1 VIQAIQIIIGGLLQG
16 AVFAVLALGF
26 SLVYRVTGV
35 INLAQGGFCV
45 LGALLM
51 YTLQVSWALP
61 IPVALVGALLGTLIV
76 GAILGYTTF
85 VPALSRLPVS
95 SILVMSG
102 GLLTLIQGLL
112 LIGWSSQPYALPP
125 ISGEAPVSL
134 LGIRVPTQGFWIVA
148 AAVFIIVS
156 LWWLLAK
163 TRLGLALRAC
173 AENRLAARLMGIDVP
188 RMTLLS
194 FCLAALIAGLGG
206 IAVAPITSLEFD
218 TGGFFTNFGFISV
231 AVGGLGAFAGSVF
244 GGLVLGVSEQLAAG
258 YVSSLFANG
267 LALALLLAVLLWR
280 PNGLFTAGPARRQD
294 VRDEQRVHRAI
305 IRLEGR
311 NGLIFAMLASAFILL
326 LPWFLP
332 VGGVL
337 NSLVITGILFIAVL
351 GLDVLMGF
359 AGQVSLGHAGFM
371 AIGGYTAAVLATTY
385 HWPPLAG
392 IGAGIVLSLLCAYG
406 LSLVTTR
413 LRGHFLALATL
424 AFGLMVDSLTVGLTD
439 ITGGPSGLVGIPS
452 FSMAGHVFTG
462 QVQMYYLVAV
472 LIILLTLMLHGGM
485 RSGFGRALKA
495 VRTDETAAAAL
506 GVNVARYK
514 LGAVCLSAA
523 LASLS
528 GSLYAFYFH
537 FLSPEMV
544 GAPRSFEM
552 IAMLVAGGEGTL
564 IGPLLGVALLTM
576 IPTIFQPFALYK
588 TFAEG
593 VLLVMCFLWLPA
605 GMFGGLAIALSRL
618 TRKKRDPTRIAKA
631 PGPMVGAP

>member
-1 VIQAIQIIIGGLLQG
+1 MIQAIQIVIGGLLQG

-45 LGALLM
+45 FGALLM
-51 YTLQVSWALP
+51 YTLQVSWGLP
-61 IPVALVGALLGTLIV
+61 IPIALLGATLGTAGV
-76 GAILGYTTF
+76 GLILGYASF
-85 VPALSRLPVS
+85 VPAMARLPVS
-95 SILVMSG
+95 SILVMTA

-125 ISGEAPVSL
+125 ISGEVPVAIF
-134 LGIRVPTQGFWIVA
+134 GIRIPTQGFWIVA
-148 AAVFIIVS
+148 ATTLIIVG
-156 LWWLLAK
+156 LWYLLAR

-188 RMTLLS
+188 RMTLFS
-194 FCLAALIAGLGG
+194 FALAAMIAALGG

-231 AVGGLGAFAGSVF
+231 AIGGLGAFAGSVF

-267 LALALLLAVLLWR
+267 LALALLLVMLLWR

-294 VRDEQRVHRAI
+294 VRDEQRIHRAI
-305 IRLEGR
+305 VRLEGKG
-311 NGLIFAMLASAFILL
+311 GLLFSACAIAFMLVLPFL
-326 LPWFLP
+326 LPR
-332 VGGVL
+332 GGIL

-371 AIGGYTAAVLATTY
+371 AIGGYAAAILATTY
-385 HWPPLAG
+385 HWSPLAG
-392 IGAGIVLSLLCAYG
+392 IGAGIVLSLVCALA

-424 AFGLMVDSLTVGLTD
+424 AFGLMIDSLTVGLTD
-439 ITGGPSGLVGIPS
+439 VTGGPSGLVGIPS
-452 FSMAGHVFTG
+452 FSIGGYVFSTPL
-462 QVQMYYLVAV
+462 QMYYLVATLIVVMIAV
-472 LIILLTLMLHGGM
+472 LQGGM
-485 RSGFGRALKA
+485 SAGFGRALKA
-495 VRTDETAAAAL
+495 VRTDQTAAAAL
-506 GVNVARYK
+506 GVNVPRYK
-514 LGAVCLSAA
+514 LAAVCISAA

-564 IGPLLGVALLTM
+564 VGPILGVALLTLL
-576 IPTIFQPFALYK
+576 PTIFQPFALYK

-593 VLLVMCFLWLPA
+593 LLLVLCFLWLPE
-605 GMFGGLAIALSRL
+605 GMFGTAAVWWSRL
-618 TRKKRDPTRIAKA
+618 LQRRKASLREKVPAQ
-631 PGPMVGAP
+631 

>member
-1 VIQAIQIIIGGLLQG
+1 VIQAIQIVIGGLLQG

-51 YTLQVSWALP
+51 WSAQVALGLP
-61 IPVALVGALLGTLIV
+61 IPIALVAALAGTVIAGL
-76 GAILGYTTF
+76 ILGWATF
-85 VPALSRLPVS
+85 VPAVTRLPVS
-95 SILVMSG
+95 SIFVVTA
-102 GLLTLIQGLL
+102 GLLTLIQGVL

-125 ISGEAPVSL
+125 ISGEAPVEI
-134 LGIRVPTQGFWIVA
+134 LGIRVPTQGFWIVGA
-148 AAVFIIVS
+148 AALIIIS
-156 LWWLLAK
+156 LWWLLAR

-188 RMTLLS
+188 RMTLFS
-194 FCLAALIAGLGG
+194 FCLAAVIAGLGG

-280 PNGLFTAGPARRQD
+280 PNGLFSAAPARRTD
-294 VRDEQRVHRAI
+294 VRDEQRIHRGI
-305 IRLEGR
+305 VRLDGR
-311 NGLIFAMLASAFILL
+311 NGVIFTIVGVIFLIV
-326 LPWFLP
+326 LPWVLP
-332 VGGVL
+332 SGGLL

-371 AIGGYTAAVLATTY
+371 AIGGYTAAILATTY
-385 HWPPLAG
+385 HWPPLIGGLAG
-392 IGAGIVLSLLCAYG
+392 IALSLLCAYG

-439 ITGGPSGLVGIPS
+439 VTGGPSGLVGIPS
-452 FSMAGHVFTG
+452 FSVAGYVFAAPL
-462 QVQMYYLVAV
+462 QMYYLIAALIVV
-472 LIILLTLMLHGGM
+472 LCLSLHGGM
-485 RSGFGRALKA
+485 RSGFGRALQA

-514 LGAVCLSAA
+514 LAAVCLSAA

-537 FLSPEMV
+537 FLSPDMV

-564 IGPLLGVALLTM
+564 IGPILGVALLTL

-593 VLLVMCFLWLPA
+593 VLLVMCFLWLPE
-605 GMFGGLAIALSRL
+605 GMFGAAAGWLERL
-618 TRKKRDPTRIAKA
+618 TGKKSDAQRPLKA
-631 PGPMVGAP
+631 VS

>member
-1 VIQAIQIIIGGLLQG
+1 VIQAIQIVIGGLLQG

-51 YTLQVSWALP
+51 YSLQVSYGLP
-61 IPVALVGALLGTLIV
+61 IPVALLGALALTVLAGLVLGL
-76 GAILGYTTF
+76 TTF
-85 VPALSRLPVS
+85 VPAISRLPVS
-95 SILVMSG
+95 SILVMTA
-102 GLLTLIQGLL
+102 GLLTLIQGAL

-125 ISGEAPVSL
+125 ISGEAPVEI
-134 LGIRVPTQGFWIVA
+134 LGIRVPTQGFWIVGT
-148 AAVFIIVS
+148 AVVIIVS
-156 LWWLLAK
+156 LWWLLAR

-188 RMTLLS
+188 RMTLFS
-194 FCLAALIAGLGG
+194 FCLAAVIAALGG

-280 PNGLFTAGPARRQD
+280 PNGLFAAGPARRTD

-305 IRLEGR
+305 VRLQGR
-311 NGLIFAMLASAFILL
+311 NGVIFALAASGFMLA

-332 VGGVL
+332 PGGVL

-371 AIGGYTAAVLATTY
+371 AIGGYTAAILATTY

-392 IGAGIVLSLLCAYG
+392 ILAGIALSLLCAFG

-439 ITGGPSGLVGIPS
+439 VTGGPSGLVGIPS
-452 FSMAGHVFTG
+452 FSVAGFVFARPL
-462 QVQMYYLVAV
+462 QMYYLIAA
-472 LIILLTLMLHGGM
+472 LIIVLCLMLQGGM

-514 LGAVCLSAA
+514 LAAVCLSAA

-537 FLSPEMV
+537 FLSPDMV

-564 IGPLLGVALLTM
+564 VGPILGVALLTL

-593 VLLVMCFLWLPA
+593 VLLVLCFLWLPE
-605 GMFGGLAIALSRL
+605 GLFGAAAVWLGRL
-618 TRKKRDPTRIAKA
+618 LPKRAARRTAKA
-631 PGPMVGAP
+631 LP

>member
-1 VIQAIQIIIGGLLQG
+1 VIQAIQIVIGGLLQG

-51 YTLQVSWALP
+51 WSAQVALGLP
-61 IPVALVGALLGTLIV
+61 IPIALIAALAGTVLA
-76 GAILGYTTF
+76 GLILGWTTF
-85 VPALSRLPVS
+85 VPAVTRLPVS
-95 SILVMSG
+95 SIFVVTA
-102 GLLTLIQGLL
+102 GLLTLIQGVL

-125 ISGEAPVSL
+125 ISGEAPVTI
-134 LGIRVPTQGFWIVA
+134 LGMRVPTQGFWIVGA
-148 AAVFIIVS
+148 AALIIVS
-156 LWWLLAK
+156 LWWLLAW

-188 RMTLLS
+188 RMTLFS
-194 FCLAALIAGLGG
+194 FCLAAVIAGLGG

-280 PNGLFTAGPARRQD
+280 PNGLFTAAPARRQD
-294 VRDEQRVHRAI
+294 VRDEQRVHRGI
-305 IRLEGR
+305 VRLEGR
-311 NGLIFAMLASAFILL
+311 SGVIFTIIGIIFLVV
-326 LPWFLP
+326 LPWIVP
-332 VGGVL
+332 AGGLL

-359 AGQVSLGHAGFM
+359 TGQVSLGHAGFM
-371 AIGGYTAAVLATTY
+371 AIGGYTAAILATTY
-385 HWPPLAG
+385 HWPPLIG
-392 IGAGIVLSLLCAYG
+392 IVAGIVLSLCAYA

-439 ITGGPSGLVGIPS
+439 VTGGPSGLVGIPS
-452 FSMAGHVFTG
+452 FSVAGYSFG
-462 QVQMYYLVAV
+462 APIQMYYLIAALIVA
-472 LIILLTLMLHGGM
+472 LCFSLHGGM
-485 RSGFGRALKA
+485 RSGFGRALQA

-514 LGAVCLSAA
+514 LAAVCLSAA

-537 FLSPEMV
+537 FLSPDMV

-564 IGPLLGVALLTM
+564 IGPILGVALLTL

-593 VLLVMCFLWLPA
+593 VLLVLCFLWLPE
-605 GMFGGLAIALSRL
+605 GMFGAAAEWLGRL
-618 TRKKRDPTRIAKA
+618 TGKKSEAQRSLKA
-631 PGPMVGAP
+631 MS

>member
-1 VIQAIQIIIGGLLQG
+1 MIQAIQIVIGGLLQG

-45 LGALLM
+45 FGALLM
-51 YTLQVSWALP
+51 YSLQVTWGLP
-61 IPVALVGALLGTLIV
+61 VPVALLGALAGTLL
-76 GAILGYTTF
+76 GGLILGVTTF
-85 VPALSRLPVS
+85 VPAIARLPVS
-95 SILVMSG
+95 SILVMTA
-102 GLLTLIQGLL
+102 GLLTLIQGVM
-112 LIGWSSQPYALPP
+112 LIVWSSQPYALPP
-125 ISGEAPVSL
+125 ISGEAPVEF

-148 AAVFIIVS
+148 AAVLIIVS
-156 LWWLLAK
+156 LWWLLAR

-188 RMTLLS
+188 RMTLFS
-194 FCLAALIAGLGG
+194 FCLAAVIAALGG

-280 PNGLFTAGPARRQD
+280 PNGLFASGPARRQD
-294 VRDEQRVHRAI
+294 VRDDQRVHRAI

-311 NGLIFAMLASAFILL
+311 NGAIFGLAAAAFILA

-371 AIGGYTAAVLATTY
+371 AIGGYGAAVLATTY
-385 HWPPLAG
+385 DWPPLAG
-392 IGAGIVLSLLCAYG
+392 IAAGIALALLCAFG
-406 LSLVTTR
+406 LSLVTMR

-439 ITGGPSGLVGIPS
+439 VTGGPSGLVGIPS
-452 FSMAGHVFTG
+452 FSLAGYVFSTPL
-462 QVQMYYLVAV
+462 QMYYFIAG
-472 LIILLTLMLHGGM
+472 LIIVLVLLLQGGL
-485 RSGFGRALKA
+485 SAGFGRALKA

-514 LGAVCLSAA
+514 LAA
-523 LASLS
+523 LCISASLAALS

-537 FLSPEMV
+537 FLSPDMV

-564 IGPLLGVALLTM
+564 VGPILGVALLTL

-593 VLLVMCFLWLPA
+593 VLLVLCFLYLPEGLFGAAAVWL
-605 GMFGGLAIALSRL
+605 GRL
-618 TRKKRDPTRIAKA
+618 MPKRGARGAAKA
-631 PGPMVGAP
+631 LP

>member
-1 VIQAIQIIIGGLLQG
+1 MIQAIQIVIGGLLQG

-51 YTLQVSWALP
+51 YSLQVAWGLP
-61 IPVALVGALLGTLIV
+61 IPIALIGALLLT
-76 GAILGYTTF
+76 ILGGVILGVTTF
-85 VPALSRLPVS
+85 VPAVNRLPIS
-95 SILVMSG
+95 NIFVMTA
-102 GLLTLIQGLL
+102 GLLTLIQGVL

-125 ISGEAPVSL
+125 ISGEAPVEI
-134 LGIRVPTQGFWIVA
+134 LGIRVPTQGFWIVGA
-148 AAVFIIVS
+148 AALIIVS

-188 RMTLLS
+188 QMTLFS
-194 FCLAALIAGLGG
+194 FCLAAVIAALGG

-294 VRDEQRVHRAI
+294 VRDEQRVYRAI

-311 NGLIFAMLASAFILL
+311 NGVIFALAAVVFLLVLPWL
-326 LPWFLP
+326 LP
-332 VGGVL
+332 GGGLL
-337 NSLVITGILFIAVL
+337 NSLVITGILYIAVL

-359 AGQVSLGHAGFM
+359 GGQVSLGHAGFM
-371 AIGGYTAAVLATTY
+371 AIGGYAAAVLATTY
-385 HWPPLAG
+385 GWPPLVGVIAG
-392 IGAGIVLSLLCAYG
+392 IALSLLCAFG
-406 LSLVTTR
+406 LSLVTAR

-424 AFGLMVDSLTVGLTD
+424 AFGLLVDSLTVGLTD
-439 ITGGPSGLVGIPS
+439 VTGGPSGLVGIPS
-452 FSMAGHVFTG
+452 FSVAGYVFAAPL
-462 QVQMYYLVAV
+462 QMYYLVAALIVV
-472 LIILLTLMLHGGM
+472 LVVMLHGGL
-485 RSGFGRALKA
+485 RSGFGRALQA
-495 VRTDETAAAAL
+495 VRTDETAARAL

-514 LGAVCLSAA
+514 LAAVCISAA

-537 FLSPEMV
+537 FLSPDMV
-544 GAPRSFEM
+544 GTPRSFEM

-564 IGPLLGVALLTM
+564 VGPILGVALLTL
-576 IPTIFQPFALYK
+576 IPTVFQPFALYK

-593 VLLVMCFLWLPA
+593 ALLVLCFLWLPE
-605 GMFGGLAIALSRL
+605 GMFGAAVKILGRL
-618 TRKKRDPTRIAKA
+618 VPKRHGIRTAKA
-631 PGPMVGAP
+631 VP